1 MANNQGCDLNGVGI
15 CFHADAEQMIEQLFF
30 IKQAFLKK
38 TLNVGIQDFGRISQ
52 TAMSNQ
58 CVLMVHFAAAWKH
71 NANILNILCTCV
83 KITLCNHCSQ
93 DCSLQA

>member
-52 TAMSNQ
+52 TVMSKSMCSHGSFCSSMKTQ
-58 CVLMVHFAAAWKH
+58 CQHIKYLMY
-71 NANILNILCTCV
+71 LCE
-83 KITLCNHCSQ
+83 NY
-93 DCSLQA
+93 SLQSL